1 MIYPFTFYTDR
12 RLKDWQAGATFGPV
26 ILIRPK
32 YREDVGL
39 LEHEKMHVKQWWFTL
54 GLHALLYWLSKR
66 YRLWAEA
73 KAYAEQMRWPDRFGN
88 RLSLQ
93 GAASRLALPEY
104 GFGITPE
111 QAQTVLEKLN
121 GQ

>member
-1 MIYPFTFYTDR
+1 MYPLTFYTDKF
-12 RLKDWQAGATFGPV
+12 LEPWQGAAAFGPV

-54 GLHALLYWLSKR
+54 GLHALLYNLSKR
-66 YRLWAEA
+66 YALRAEA
-73 KAYAEQMRWPDRFGN
+73 RAYAEQMRWPDRFGN

-93 GAASRLALPEY
+93 GAASRLAAPEY